1 MGLSHGGTIKQLQET
16 KSLGFGLLELEN
28 ESKKG
33 HSPRGGAGDD
43 GGTPVRLIF
52 FFKRGEKMEMG
63 ERVL

>member
-1 MGLSHGGTIKQLQET
+1 MGNYQATSRDQIPRIWA
-16 KSLGFGLLELEN
+16 LGVGEREQAR
-28 ESKKG
+28 

-52 FFKRGEKMEMG
+52 FFKRGEEMEMG